1 MCWIESY
8 YTLVIV
14 FFKCILF
21 IPHKVFGLHF
31 TKNGQ
36 ATTCIIESMFALMC
50 VNMLNIAYL
59 EKSPNKYWQN
69 AKYIQMTIAGDD
81 TSKKYCNLEVR

>member
-1 MCWIESY
+1 M
-8 YTLVIV
+8 L
-14 FFKCILF
+14 FF
-21 IPHKVFGLHF
+21 PHKVFELHF

-36 ATTCIIESMFALMC
+36 ATTCIIESMFVLMC
-50 VNMLNIAYL
+50 VNMQTLSTRR
-59 EKSPNKYWQN
+59 KSPNKYWQN